1 VRGGLG
7 EVPPR
12 KIALVRTVRNLAIIA
27 LLAVPVAFVP
37 GGGRAAE
44 TIVAA
49 LVMVFLVT
57 LGVAGRQVYRENRLT
72 FDTLTQR
79 QRGILYAALGVVALR
94 IAGTDELL
102 ASGAGTLLWI
112 VLIAAAAFAIVRV
125 WTESHS
131 Y

>member
-1 VRGGLG
+1 V
-7 EVPPR
+7 
-12 KIALVRTVRNLAIIA
+12 KAVRNVAIIA
-27 LLAVPVAFVP
+27 LLAVPIAFVP
-37 GGGRAAE
+37 GGGQAAE
-44 TIVAA
+44 TIITA
-49 LVMVFLVT
+49 LVMAVLAT

-72 FDTLTQR
+72 FDALTQQ
-79 QRGILYAALGVVALR
+79 QRGLLYAALGVIVLM

-102 ASGAGTLLWI
+102 ATGGGTVLWF